1 MVADDYNVE
10 TDIINVNERKLDE
23 LKKDYN
29 NFKQQM
35 INLDNQNNLVSSV
48 NRFNDKKI
56 VVTENQLYS
65 LEKDL
70 GTVRRQAEISQ
81 NASLK
86 KEDYIDMLRALFGIL
101 AVTTLITMFFKG
113 NNYYKYFVGIVG
125 LVGFLYIIKL
135 LFGFYYRDPNR
146 WNVTQWKTNIYG
158 MVEGQEQDDE
168 CLGNLDET
176 ENEADTAARN
186 KILTDIIKVRNANEQ
201 IANAEKT
208 SADRIKVLTDRK
220 NQIAELIKL
229 NKESSNYKESSNN
242 KQ

>member
-1 MVADDYNVE
+1 MANDYNVE

-29 NFKQQM
+29 NFKKQM

-86 KEDYIDMLRALFGIL
+86 KEDFIDMLRALFGIL

-113 NNYYKYFVGIVG
+113 NDYYKYFIGLVG
-125 LVGFLYIIKL
+125 LVGFFYIIKL
-135 LFGFYYRDPNR
+135 LLGFYYRDPNR
-146 WNVTQWKTNIYG
+146 WNVTQWQTNIYG
-158 MVEGQEQDDE
+158 MAEAAEEDDE
-168 CLGNLDET
+168 CLGNFDEGQ
-176 ENEADTAARN
+176 NEADTALKN

-201 IANAEKT
+201 IVNAEKT
-208 SADRIKVLTDRK
+208 SVDRIKVLSDRK

-229 NKESSNYKESSNN
+229 NKESSNN

>member
-1 MVADDYNVE
+1 MVADEYNVE
-10 TDIINVNERKLDE
+10 DDIINVNDRKLDE

-29 NFKQQM
+29 NFKKQM

-56 VVTENQLYS
+56 VVTENQLSS

-113 NNYYKYFVGIVG
+113 NDYYKYFVGIVC
-125 LVGFLYIIKL
+125 LVGFFYILKL

-146 WNVTQWKTNIYG
+146 WNVTQWKTNVYG
-158 MVEGQEQDDE
+158 MVQGEEQDDE
-168 CLGNLDET
+168 CLGNLDES
-176 ENEADTAARN
+176 ENEADAANRN
-186 KILTDIIKVRNANEQ
+186 RMLTDIIRVRNANEQ
-201 IANAEKT
+201 IDNAEKT
-208 SADRIKVLTDRK
+208 SNDRIKVLTDRK
-220 NQIAELIKL
+220 NQIAELLKL
-229 NKESSNYKESSNN
+229 KKEESDNKK
-242 KQ
+242 

>member
-1 MVADDYNVE
+1 MVADEYNVE
-10 TDIINVNERKLDE
+10 TDIINVNDRKLDE

-29 NFKQQM
+29 NFKKQM

-56 VVTENQLYS
+56 VVTENQLSS

-86 KEDYIDMLRALFGIL
+86 KEDFIDMLRALFGIL

-113 NNYYKYFVGIVG
+113 NDYYKYFVGIVG

-146 WNVTQWKTNIYG
+146 WNVTQWKTNVYG
-158 MVEGQEQDDE
+158 MIQEAEQEDE
-168 CLGNLDET
+168 CLGNLDENL
-176 ENEADTAARN
+176 NEADTANKN
-186 KILTDIIKVRNANEQ
+186 KILTDIIKVRYANEQ
-201 IANAEKT
+201 IDNAEKT
-208 SADRIKVLTDRK
+208 SSDRIKLLTDRK
-220 NQIAELIKL
+220 NQIADLLKL
-229 NKESSNYKESSNN
+229 KKEESDNKK
-242 KQ
+242 

>member
-1 MVADDYNVE
+1 MANDYNVE

-29 NFKQQM
+29 NFKKQM

-86 KEDYIDMLRALFGIL
+86 KEDFIDMLRALFGIL

-113 NNYYKYFVGIVG
+113 NDYYKYFIGLVG
-125 LVGFLYIIKL
+125 LVGFFYIIKL
-135 LFGFYYRDPNR
+135 LLGFYYRDPNR
-146 WNVTQWKTNIYG
+146 WNVTQWQTNIYG
-158 MVEGQEQDDE
+158 MAEAAEEDDE
-168 CLGNLDET
+168 CLGNFDEGL
-176 ENEADTAARN
+176 NEADTALKN

-201 IANAEKT
+201 IVNAEKT
-208 SADRIKVLTDRK
+208 SVDRIKVLSDRK

-229 NKESSNYKESSNN
+229 NKESSNN